1 MGKTLLMTPTT
12 TPLPFGK
19 VKAELLPLGYK
30 RGTIQWLGVV
40 RQLISQKNEGENVPV

>member
-30 RGTIQWLGVV
+30 RGIIHDLAKCSDW
-40 RQLISQKNEGENVPV
+40 

>member
-1 MGKTLLMTPTT
+1 MAVTIGITASTTNFNT

-30 RGTIQWLGVV
+30 RGTIHMA
-40 RQLISQKNEGENVPV
+40 R